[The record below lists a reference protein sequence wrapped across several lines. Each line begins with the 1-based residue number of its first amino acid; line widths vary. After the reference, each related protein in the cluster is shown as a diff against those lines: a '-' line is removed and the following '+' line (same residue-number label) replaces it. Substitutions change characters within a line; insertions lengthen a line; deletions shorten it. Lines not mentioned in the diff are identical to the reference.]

1 MKKLRITL
9 EGKAYE
15 VTVELMEDT
24 TSPVLPMPLGSP
36 SPVQVP
42 LTVAATPVVKPAS
55 AVPVAEGCTAVHC
68 PMAGKV
74 FKCLVK
80 PGDLVT
86 LNQVVV
92 VLDAMKME
100 TPVVASMAGTVKTVL
115 VKEGD
120 SVDEGDCLLQIEG
133 QPH

>member
-15 VTVELMEDT
+15 VTVELLEDT
-24 TSPVLPMPLGSP
+24 VSSAVQPLPQT
-36 SPVQVP
+36 PVQVP
-42 LTVAATPVVKPAS
+42 PLSVSFPAVKPGSTAQ
-55 AVPVAEGCTAVHC
+55 VGEGCVAVSC

-80 PGDLVT
+80 PGDQVT
-86 LNQVVV
+86 HNQVVI

-100 TPVVASMAGTVKTVL
+100 TPVVAPVAGVVRI
-115 VKEGD
+115 VCFKEGD

-133 QPH
+133 LPH

>member
-15 VTVELMEDT
+15 VTVELLEDT
-24 TSPVLPMPLGSP
+24 GSAPIVRSSSVQAPLAQPPAAPVGVTPQP
-36 SPVQVP
+36 
-42 LTVAATPVVKPAS
+42 VAA
-55 AVPVAEGCTAVHC
+55 PVAEGCTTVIC
-68 PMAGKV
+68 PMAGLV
-74 FKCLVK
+74 FKCMVK
-80 PGDLVT
+80 AGDPVA

-100 TPVVASMAGTVKTVL
+100 TPVYAPVAGTVRAVL

-120 SVDEGDCLLQIEG
+120 AVDEGHSLLQIEG
-133 QPH
+133 

>member
-15 VTVELMEDT
+15 VTVELLEDT
-24 TSPVLPMPLGSP
+24 ASPALQTPLRSP
-36 SPVQVP
+36 SPVQAP
-42 LTVAATPVVKPAS
+42 LAVAATPAVKPVSTA
-55 AVPVAEGCTAVHC
+55 PVAAGCVAVHC

-80 PGDLVT
+80 PGDQVT
-86 LNQVVV
+86 LNQVVI

-100 TPVVASMAGTVKTVL
+100 TPVVASVAGTVNAVL

-120 SVDEGDCLLQIEG
+120 SVDEGDCLLQIE
-133 QPH
+133 QSA

>member
-15 VTVELMEDT
+15 VTVELLEDT
-24 TSPVLPMPLGSP
+24 GSAAMAPVPHTPTPLVQPISSPVHVTPQP
-36 SPVQVP
+36 
-42 LTVAATPVVKPAS
+42 VAAPVV
-55 AVPVAEGCTAVHC
+55 EGCTTVIC
-68 PMAGKV
+68 PMAGLV

-80 PGDLVT
+80 PGDPVT
-86 LNQVVV
+86 TNQVVI

-100 TPVVASMAGTVKTVL
+100 TPVVSPVSGTVRTVL

-120 SVDEGDCLLQIEG
+120 AVDEGHSLLQIEG
-133 QPH
+133 

>member
-15 VTVELMEDT
+15 VTVELLED
-24 TSPVLPMPLGSP
+24 SVSSAVQPLPQP
-36 SPVQVP
+36 PVQVP
-42 LTVAATPVVKPAS
+42 PLSVSFPAGKPGSTAPVG
-55 AVPVAEGCTAVHC
+55 EGCVAVCC

-80 PGDLVT
+80 PGDQVT
-86 LNQVVV
+86 HNQVLI

-100 TPVVASMAGTVKTVL
+100 TPVVAPVAGVVRTVL
-115 VKEGD
+115 FKEGD

-133 QPH
+133 LAH

>member
-15 VTVELMEDT
+15 VTVELLEDT
-24 TSPVLPMPLGSP
+24 ASPALQTPLRTP
-36 SPVQVP
+36 SPAQAS
-42 LTVAATPVVKPAS
+42 LAVAETPAVKPAVT
-55 AVPVAEGCTAVHC
+55 APVAEGCTAVHC

-80 PGDLVT
+80 PGDPVT
-86 LNQVVV
+86 LNQVVI

-100 TPVVASMAGTVKTVL
+100 TPVVASVAGTVKTVL

-133 QPH
+133 PAH